1 MKRSFKKPLVSVI
14 LPVYNQDAY
23 IEKAISSVMDQ
34 TFQDFELIIVDD
46 ASTDRTLG
54 ILRRFAARFPKKIKL
69 VELKQ
74 NLGAGGDICANKA
87 LGHSRGK
94 YIARMDADDISF
106 PTRLEKQVRYLEN
119 HPDVFLVGSNAYVI
133 DRDGFVIGEKREP
146 SKSDE
151 IYNAY
156 FGFHPLIHPT
166 CMFRRKLKDGTNFKY
181 QIIYYANNDY
191 YTFFK
196 LVCQGYKFVNLKEKL
211 IKYRI
216 HGQNA
221 TFVDMREKFMNS
233 LKIRNAMVANYGY
246 IPSPKAIVM
255 IAMQTLVVYMLPQ
268 KFLLGIY
275 FLAKGIIRF
284 EELIPTISISQKIP
298 ALKRA
303 FSI

>member
-1 MKRSFKKPLVSVI
+1 MEEE
-14 LPVYNQDAY
+14 D
-23 IEKAISSVMDQ
+23 IS
-34 TFQDFELIIVDD
+34 
-46 ASTDRTLG
+46 
-54 ILRRFAARFPKKIKL
+54 KN
-69 VELKQ
+69 ELKQ
-74 NLGAGGDICANKA
+74 L
-87 LGHSRGK
+87 
-94 YIARMDADDISF
+94 
-106 PTRLEKQVRYLEN
+106 RLEIDTKKDKYEEN
-119 HPDVFLVGSNAYVI
+119 YFDEEDNFSSKEVFEQKKTDSVENNN
-133 DRDGFVIGEKREP
+133 
-146 SKSDE
+146 E

-181 QIIYYANNDY
+181 QIIYSANNDY